1 MSGKRLALIG
11 AGLVALVVA
20 IVFYGVSR
28 VSTTQAQEVTPVETR
43 VGGVSVSGEG
53 KAEGRPDT
61 AYLNLGFSAENS
73 SLAAAREEAAKKMD
87 SVLAKIKSLGVAE
100 KDIQTSNYSV
110 YRDQE
115 RDVFVV
121 GNDVRVT
128 IRNVESSSKLLD
140 EAIDAGANS
149 VHGISFGIED
159 RTALEKQAR
168 EKALQDA
175 RARAEELA
183 RLGGVRLG
191 EPVAISEG
199 MVTPPPI
206 IYQERAMAQDSAGA
220 ASTTPIEPGQL
231 EVSIQVQVTYAIR

>member
-1 MSGKRLALIG
+1 MALIG
-11 AGLVALVVA
+11 TGMVALVVA

-28 VSTTQAQEVTPVETR
+28 ASTTQAQEVTPVETR

-87 SVLAKIKSLGVAE
+87 SVLAKIKSLRVAA
-100 KDIQTSNYSV
+100 KDVQTSNYSV
-110 YRDQE
+110 YRDPE
-115 RDVFVV
+115 RDLFVV
-121 GNDVRVT
+121 GNDVRVI

-149 VHGISFGIED
+149 VHGISFGIEN
-159 RTALEKQAR
+159 RAALQKQAR

-199 MVTPPPI
+199 MVAPPPMF
-206 IYQERAMAQDSAGA
+206 YEGAGRGAAADTAGA
-220 ASTTPIEPGQL
+220 ATPIEPGQL